1 MHRDSDAQLCLRTHK
16 THTLVK
22 CVKPHTQPDT
32 NLNHQ
37 TKCRDVL
44 TTGMNSQNYSTQT
57 PKQTHESPG
66 RTHAVRQGVGLK
78 FSHTP
83 TFPHPLCLVSLFNT
97 HTYSKVSTLRGDKQQ
112 SLSERIL
119 LRAKYPP
126 LCLILFVSAYHRQPI
141 SPSFPLSITPPEQFG
156 LFPWQLAE
164 SHGRWSE
171 SATPLVLPKK
181 KKRKNLHS
189 KCGLESLLVCT
200 LLLCVISLC
209 FFLFFPNDLSGHET
223 PPPPPISVCM
233 CLSLCL

>member
-78 FSHTP
+78 FSITP
-83 TFPHPLCLVSLFNT
+83 TFPHPLCLVSLFNTHTHT

-181 KKRKNLHS
+181 KKEKIFTQSVDLNLCWCARYYCALS
-189 KCGLESLLVCT
+189 A
-200 LLLCVISLC
+200 CV
-209 FFLFFPNDLSGHET
+209 FFYFSQM
-223 PPPPPISVCM
+223 I
-233 CLSLCL
+233 